1 MDNLLESI
9 LKRINPD
16 LTYEELTE
24 EERSTL
30 LTMSESLQ
38 KGELTVS
45 SFRDYI
51 TQMKF
56 SVENE
61 LTKPDLNKNQDLYL
75 KARLRN
81 LLLIESFLLAP
92 EKAKEAVEKA
102 IERMSQ
108 GREGKK

>member
-1 MDNLLESI
+1 MDDILESI

-16 LTYEELTE
+16 LEYEDLTE
-24 EERSTL
+24 DERSTL

-45 SFRDYI
+45 SFRDFI
-51 TQMKF
+51 SQMKY

-61 LTKPDLNKNQDLYL
+61 LTKPDLDKNQDIYL

-81 LLLIESFLLAP
+81 LMLIEAFLIAP
-92 EKAKEAVEKA
+92 EKVKEQVEKA
-102 IERMSQ
+102 INSMVQ
-108 GREGKK
+108 GKGGKK